1 MKINNAN
8 SLFGTASV
16 SRSGSAFD
24 FRIFDRILPKGM
36 YSTNIEDLIC
46 YGYDASGRTGAPSA
60 VFWPETTQNV
70 SDIMETAYKNDI
82 KVIPRGA
89 GTGMTGGSVPLV
101 PCIIISMER
110 MNKILEI
117 DTANMTALVEPG
129 VINGHLQRAL
139 GEVGYFYPPDP
150 ASMEFCTIGGNVAEN
165 AGGPSALKYGVTR
178 DYVLAIEAV
187 LADGTI
193 INTGVKTAKGVVGYD
208 LNSLLIGSEGT
219 LAIFTKIRLRILR
232 LPEKTVTML
241 ALFEDIEFAGD
252 AIIEIMTSGIL
263 PRTLEIMDRT
273 TISAI
278 NSYKGSQTPL
288 NPKTMP
294 NNIDAALLIELDSPP
309 ETIKRETAETAD
321 ICSRHKGIINIAK
334 NPTEQAIL
342 WSARRSISPALY
354 RINHDKIN
362 EDIVVPI
369 TMTTQMLLRLRQL
382 SQRSGITIA
391 SFGHAGDG
399 NIHVNVM
406 PNRNK
411 EGDME
416 LGHNLVKEIFQITL
430 DMGGTI
436 SGEHGIGITKSQYI
450 GMEIDAPVL
459 DIMRGIK
466 KLIDH
471 KNLINPGKIF
481 SS

>member
-1 MKINNAN
+1 MKNN
-8 SLFGTASV
+8 TA
-16 SRSGSAFD
+16 D
-24 FRIFDRILPKGM
+24 LRIFDRLMPAGM

-46 YGYDASGRTGAPSA
+46 YGYDASGHSGSPIA

-70 SDIMETAYKNDI
+70 ADIMEVAYKNDFKI
-82 KVIPRGA
+82 VPRGA
-89 GTGMTGGSVPLV
+89 GTGMTGGSVPAF
-101 PCIIISMER
+101 PCIILCMER

-117 DTANMTALVEPG
+117 DTANMTALVQPG
-129 VINGHLQRAL
+129 VINAHLQRQL
-139 GEVGYFYPPDP
+139 NELGYFYPPDP
-150 ASMEFCTIGGNVAEN
+150 ASMEICTIGGNVAEN
-165 AGGPSALKYGVTR
+165 AGGPSALKYGVTK

-187 LADGTI
+187 LSDGRI

-208 LNSLLIGSEGT
+208 LNSLLVGSEGT

-232 LPEKTVTML
+232 SPEKTVTIL
-241 ALFEDIEFAGD
+241 ALFDNISEAGNV
-252 AIIEIMTSGIL
+252 IIEIMTSGIL

-278 NSYKGSQTPL
+278 NSFKPSTLPD
-288 NPKTMP
+288 NV
-294 NNIDAALLIELDSPP
+294 DAALLIELDSSP
-309 ETIKRETAETAD
+309 ETIKRETND
-321 ICSRHKGIINIAK
+321 IAKICKEYNGKVNIAR
-334 NPTEQAIL
+334 NPTEQSIL
-342 WSARRSISPALY
+342 WVARRSISPALY

-369 TMTTQMLLRLRQL
+369 TMMTQMLLKLKEL
-382 SQRSGITIA
+382 SKRTGITIA

-406 PNRNK
+406 PDRNK
-411 EGDME
+411 KGDVE
-416 LGHNLVKEIFQITL
+416 LAGNLVKEIFQITL

-436 SGEHGIGITKSQYI
+436 SGEHGIGMTKSKYI
-450 GMEIDAPVL
+450 GMEIEAPVL

-466 KLIDH
+466 KLMDH

-481 SS
+481 PS